1 MIAAAIHAPLLIME
15 LPQRTSYDAN
25 FHMFFASHYAQHWFN
40 PWNWKW
46 FAGFSQTTYPPLV
59 HQLIALFSHLVGLTM
74 AYTIVQ
80 ALVILLLPIGVY
92 RYARLWVNDRA
103 ALYAAIGSIF
113 LGSLA
118 QMVYQS
124 GQINTTFASVML
136 LNSLPFFYVW
146 IREGS
151 MLAFWKGLAIFLVG
165 CAGHHVSMIFG
176 APFFALPIIWL
187 AFIDH
192 REDKADATLGRVAAR
207 TAVFAVLAI
216 IGVLVVLLPYWIQL
230 YHNPIKQ

>member
-1 MIAAAIHAPLLIME
+1 CPKLNPSAAQKNPLERTSIIVDTSFFRRPIPLTASILVALAIHGPLLMME
-15 LPQRTSYDAN
+15 LPLKTSYDAN
-25 FHMFFASHYAQHWFN
+25 FHVFFASHYAHHWFN
-40 PWNWKW
+40 PWNEKW

-59 HQLIALFSHLVGLTM
+59 HQLIALFSHVVGLTM

-80 ALVILLLPIGVY
+80 GIVILLLPIGVY
-92 RYARLWVNDRA
+92 RYTRLWVNDRA

-124 GQINTTFASVML
+124 GQINTTFAFVML

-151 MLAFWKGLAIFLVG
+151 GLAFWKGIAIFLVG
-165 CAGHHVSMIFG
+165 SAGHHVSMIF
-176 APFFALPIIWL
+176 
-187 AFIDH
+187 
-192 REDKADATLGRVAAR
+192 AT
-207 TAVFAVLAI
+207 
-216 IGVLVVLLPYWIQL
+216 
-230 YHNPIKQ
+230 